1 MADVKKLK
9 KLTGESDEELLSL
22 FLEFSEQ
29 DLLRETKRTRLPDV
43 FTGAV
48 LELAVIK
55 YNRTGT
61 EGETSRSQGGVS
73 TSFSDMPANI
83 QKLVTDYRLA
93 RVGGKVY
100 EAKEPETVPG
110 ENQDLNKR

>member
-1 MADVKKLK
+1 MTDVEKLK

-55 YNRTGT
+55 YNRIGT
-61 EGETSRSQGGVS
+61 EGETSRSQGGIS

-83 QKLVTDYRLA
+83 QKLVMDSRLA

-100 EAKEPETVPG
+100 ETKEPETIPG
-110 ENQDLNKR
+110 EVKDNNKG

>member
-1 MADVKKLK
+1 MTDVEKLK

-22 FLEFSEQ
+22 LLEFSEQ

-43 FTGAV
+43 FTGAT

-55 YNRTGT
+55 YNRIGT
-61 EGETSRSQGGVS
+61 EGETSRSQGGIS

-83 QKLVTDYRLA
+83 QKLVMDYRLA

-110 ENQDLNKR
+110 ENEDLNKR